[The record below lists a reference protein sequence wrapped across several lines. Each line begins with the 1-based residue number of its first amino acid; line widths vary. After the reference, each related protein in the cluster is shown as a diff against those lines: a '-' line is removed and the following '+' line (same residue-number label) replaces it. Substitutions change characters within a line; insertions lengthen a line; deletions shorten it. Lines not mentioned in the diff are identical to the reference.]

1 MERYIQLNDWIILQE
16 TDTVNSLYSLAPHP
30 YATEFALHC

>member
-1 MERYIQLNDWIILQE
+1 MERYIQLNNWIILQE
-16 TDTVNSLYSLAPHP
+16 TDTATSLYSLTPHP